1 MEGATANQHMRQP
14 PRLERA
20 DIASRDIAV
29 EAAKPSEQDADV
41 PGFDRDGPTV
51 LLHRPAAFLHQPGNK
66 GRNRIRKRLIN
77 SEISDLSIL
86 VVRSRNRQSDD
97 CRLRRR
103 LMPPRLEQQ

>member
-41 PGFDRDGPTV
+41 PGFDRDGLTV
-51 LLHRPAAFLHQPGNK
+51 LLHRPAAVLHQPGNE
-66 GRNRIRKRLIN
+66 GSNGIRQRLVDAVIPYP
-77 SEISDLSIL
+77 SISVIG
-86 VVRSRNRQSDD
+86 SRNRQSDD
-97 CRLRRR
+97 CRLLPR
-103 LMPPRLEQQ
+103 LMPPR